1 MRLANIVRGGLEDA
15 AAQVAE
21 IFAAVGGGTMLD
33 TSRLKRKNLGNPCSN
48 QVGNGHE
55 TGLVDSLH

>member
-33 TSRLKRKNLGNPCSN
+33 TSSARIS
-48 QVGNGHE
+48 E
-55 TGLVDSLH
+55 TLAPTR